1 MSAAE
6 LQRII
11 EKTNYWDEVIL
22 DIQVKYL
29 GTEVDIFYGN
39 DKDTLRL
46 SFKGCR
52 LLHSES
58 YVPGED
64 LDNMKKKKPS
74 QFDYYGHEILIEN
87 AETKDFYLAKI
98 DLQFLEMKIEFRS
111 INVEKVEYVDW
122 FWKNNI

>member
-1 MSAAE
+1 MNAE
-6 LQRII
+6 EIQRII

-39 DKDTLRL
+39 DKDAWRL

-58 YVPGED
+58 YVPSED
-64 LDNMKKKKPS
+64 IENMKEKKPS
-74 QFDYYGHEILIEN
+74 KFDYYGHEILIEN
-87 AETKDFYLAKI
+87 AATKDFFLAKI
-98 DLQFLEMKIEFRS
+98 NFQFLEMKIEFRS
-111 INVEKVEYVDW
+111 ISVEKVESDDW
-122 FWKNNI
+122 FWKNNT